1 MRILRIK
8 FENLNSLPSGDID
21 LEHGPLASAGIFAI
35 TGPTGAG
42 KSTLLDA
49 ITLALYGRAAR
60 YDTEPNPENM
70 MSRHAG
76 SCLAEVL
83 FEVPGGRYQA
93 RWERRR
99 ARGKAE
105 GKIQPAKR
113 TVTED
118 GSGTVMAVKI
128 DEADRL
134 IEELTGLDYERFRR
148 SVLLAQGEF
157 TRFLKAKPS
166 ERAGLLESLT
176 GTVVYSRLGELAYR
190 EATRREEELC
200 ARREALGRVVL
211 LTEEERAA
219 RTAEIERLGVEL
231 ESLRQERQTASLRI
245 EEGRQLLVRLSEE
258 TGLLAQQTALL
269 EETAQAAP
277 RLEQF
282 KTHQNAQPFLGLLQ
296 ILDALEGQAAAEAAR
311 YDEVRATLA
320 QSRVRLASG
329 LKAAHAVAS
338 SLIEAA
344 RQGIETANAQKTTL
358 DEAWNQAGLWLEAHA
373 EDATLDAV
381 FADLADRINHL
392 AENRRQA
399 NALSGERAKLA
410 AQRQESEHRL
420 GSLNT
425 EHAQAQAAQREA
437 TSQAQHATAAV
448 GKLLHGRT
456 REAIEGDFAKLGP
469 KRDALVHL
477 RTAMEKRDAAAAEA
491 ARLADEEAQLV
502 EDIETARQ
510 EKIASEQEAE
520 AQRVLLE
527 SARAE
532 VEIQARMAGMEDQRA
547 RLEEGRPCPLCGA
560 LEHPFAQPHFSA
572 STEEAQR
579 NLKAAKTASESADKE
594 SVLATQGLTRAE
606 ERLVG
611 VQRRRGE
618 LRWQQTTD
626 HEAFEQIA
634 RSVRIYTPEAIDEA
648 FAELDKAIADHHE
661 LLQALREAETRQH
674 AAEKTLLARQ
684 TTLATLDEKRSGEQK
699 ILADRDARIAAIDA
713 QTEHL
718 KAALETQ
725 TAELQSALAPFDVA
739 MPGPGA
745 ELALRRQLEERRQQ
759 FAQHAAARARL
770 ESERSQLTLRLETLI
785 RQREELCRQAQ
796 NIEPASEPSSPNGD
810 ADLAARFQSQW
821 TTLDA
826 VRSALEQLRSAVA
839 QAEAT
844 AEASRQNLAG
854 LQKAAA
860 TQSAELQKQMRHSA
874 FADIGSL
881 RSARLNDAQAAQL
894 AALQSDLSLRAQ
906 ALAGQLGHVRE
917 QIRVLRVERHTAEG
931 EALAVLES
939 RLKTLE
945 EGSAASTERR
955 ATLSADLARDDQ
967 TRRSLADQLAQ
978 WEHESADL
986 VVWDRLRRLIGSAD
1000 GSVFQQFA
1008 QGLSLDLLVRHAN
1021 RHLARLSDRYRLR
1034 RVETGELTLEIVDRH
1049 QADAVRPMQSLS
1061 GGESFL
1067 ASLALAL
1074 GLSDLAGR
1082 NVRIDSLFI
1091 DEGFGSLDAATLD
1104 LAVAALES
1112 LRLSHKT
1119 VGVISHVDLLKER
1132 IPVQIRIEKQAGGVS
1147 VLHVPEAA

>member
-1 MRILRIK
+1 M
-8 FENLNSLPSGDID
+8 
-21 LEHGPLASAGIFAI
+21 
-35 TGPTGAG
+35 
-42 KSTLLDA
+42 
-49 ITLALYGRAAR
+49 
-60 YDTEPNPENM
+60 
-70 MSRHAG
+70 
-76 SCLAEVL
+76 
-83 FEVPGGRYQA
+83 
-93 RWERRR
+93 
-99 ARGKAE
+99 
-105 GKIQPAKR
+105 
-113 TVTED
+113 
-118 GSGTVMAVKI
+118 
-128 DEADRL
+128 
-134 IEELTGLDYERFRR
+134 
-148 SVLLAQGEF
+148 
-157 TRFLKAKPS
+157 
-166 ERAGLLESLT
+166 
-176 GTVVYSRLGELAYR
+176 
-190 EATRREEELC
+190 
-200 ARREALGRVVL
+200 
-211 LTEEERAA
+211 
-219 RTAEIERLGVEL
+219 
-231 ESLRQERQTASLRI
+231 
-245 EEGRQLLVRLSEE
+245 
-258 TGLLAQQTALL
+258 
-269 EETAQAAP
+269 
-277 RLEQF
+277 
-282 KTHQNAQPFLGLLQ
+282 
-296 ILDALEGQAAAEAAR
+296 
-311 YDEVRATLA
+311 
-320 QSRVRLASG
+320 
-329 LKAAHAVAS
+329 
-338 SLIEAA
+338 
-344 RQGIETANAQKTTL
+344 
-358 DEAWNQAGLWLEAHA
+358 
-373 EDATLDAV
+373 
-381 FADLADRINHL
+381 
-392 AENRRQA
+392 
-399 NALSGERAKLA
+399 
-410 AQRQESEHRL
+410 
-420 GSLNT
+420 
-425 EHAQAQAAQREA
+425 
-437 TSQAQHATAAV
+437 
-448 GKLLHGRT
+448 
-456 REAIEGDFAKLGP
+456 
-469 KRDALVHL
+469 
-477 RTAMEKRDAAAAEA
+477 
-491 ARLADEEAQLV
+491 ADEEAQLV

-796 NIEPASEPSSPNGD
+796 NIEPASEPASPNGD